1 MSAFSPKTT
10 SEVID
15 LTVNFTYLLSP
26 GETIS
31 SATVY
36 AAVLNGVDPSP
47 GSLLFGAPSIVSSL
61 VTQRLQTG
69 VANTTYALS
78 FGALTSNSQYFI
90 ETHTIAVTA

>member
-36 AAVLNGVDPSP
+36 ASVLTGVDPSP
-47 GSLLFGAPSIVSSL
+47 ASLLLGTPTIVASL
-61 VTQRLQTG
+61 VTQRLNAG
-69 VANTTYALS
+69 VANTVYAVS
-78 FGALTSNSQYFI
+78 FGALTSSSQYFI
-90 ETHTIAVTA
+90 ETHSITVTA